1 MKLDSIQPTDSK
13 IFPETEIFLP
23 PAAQGDRL
31 IRINISRNTLLAFVF
46 SILFHAVLLMLVIP
60 KIEFDQPQAT
70 APTTIEVSLAPVTP
84 PAPSAPSVPEI
95 IPEVPPEPAKPPP
108 KVKPALPKPPKVMT
122 QPKSITNPPVFSVP
136 DVAEVPKPAPA
147 PAPSKPQEN
156 TPLPTDM
163 LAYVKARQAARQS
176 TESDA
181 ARLNAEAAAKERGPS
196 EEELRDQRIAKNLT
210 GGAGGTFTL
219 NSLDSR
225 RASFSFNGWVNSL
238 SNTKRQYFEVEAT
251 SGQDVRL
258 LMVRRIISFI
268 RESYQGDFPWD
279 SHRLGKVVTL
289 SARPED
295 NAALEEFL
303 MVEFFGANYRL
314 S

>member
-1 MKLDSIQPTDSK
+1 MKFDPIQAH
-13 IFPETEIFLP
+13 ETELFLP
-23 PAAQGDRL
+23 PVARGDRL

-46 SILFHAVLLMLVIP
+46 SILVHALLLMLVIP
-60 KIEFDQPQAT
+60 KIQIDPPSST
-70 APTTIEVSLAPVTP
+70 APATIQVSLAPKTP
-84 PAPSAPSVPEI
+84 PAPPVPEVVA
-95 IPEVPPEPAKPPP
+95 EAVPEPPVEP
-108 KVKPALPKPPKVMT
+108 VKPKPKAQPTKPPKVMT
-122 QPKSITNPPVFSVP
+122 QPKSIQNPPVFSVP
-136 DVAEVPKPAPA
+136 DVAEAPKQPT
-147 PAPSKPQEN
+147 PAPSK
-156 TPLPTDM
+156 TPDTPAPPTDM
-163 LAYVKARQAARQS
+163 LAYVRARQAARQS

-181 ARLNAEAAAKERGPS
+181 ARQNAEAAARENGPS
-196 EEELRDQRIAKNLT
+196 EAELRDQRIAKNLT

-219 NSLDSR
+219 TNLDSR

-258 LMVRRIISFI
+258 LMVRRIIDFI

-295 NAALEEFL
+295 NSELEEFL

>member
-1 MKLDSIQPTDSK
+1 MKLDPIQPTDSK

-23 PAAQGDRL
+23 PASRGDKL
-31 IRINISRNTLLAFVF
+31 IRIDISRNTLLAIIF
-46 SILFHAVLLMLVIP
+46 SILLHAVLFTLVIP
-60 KIEFDQPQAT
+60 KIEIDPPSAS
-70 APTTIEVSLAPVTP
+70 PTTIQVSLAPPTP
-84 PAPSAPSVPEI
+84 PAASPAEVTPEVVPE
-95 IPEVPPEPAKPPP
+95 PPVEPAKPAP
-108 KVKPALPKPPKVMT
+108 KAKPQPPKPPKVMT
-122 QPKSITNPPVFSVP
+122 QPKSILNPPTFSVP
-136 DVAEVPKPAPA
+136 EVAEQPPVAPTAPK
-147 PAPSKPQEN
+147 
-156 TPLPTDM
+156 TPEGPPPPTDL
-163 LAYVKARQAARQS
+163 LAYVRARQAARQS
-176 TESDA
+176 SESDA
-181 ARLNAEAAAKERGPS
+181 ARQNAEAAARENGPS
-196 EEELRDQRIAKNLT
+196 EAELRDQRIAKNLT

-258 LMVRRIISFI
+258 LMVRRIIGFI

-295 NAALEEFL
+295 NSELEEFL